1 MDVNLLLALPV
12 FAALAGAPSPPAGK
26 AEVAV
31 LQAQDLVG
39 SWELDLAASEP
50 VEALMEAGGFGWVER
65 NALAKLPITQVFS
78 LEGDVLEVLIDTPLG
93 DRTERLPLGGEV
105 KTGTSPKGEPWE
117 SRTRFDGDALAS
129 TMRVTLAE
137 GTRTFTI
144 RRTLHEDRT
153 VLRQTLVLTLPDGR
167 VLQAKRLFRKVKA

>member
-1 MDVNLLLALPV
+1 MNLLFAFPL
-12 FAALAGAPSPPAGK
+12 FAALALAQSPPAGK
-26 AEVAV
+26 PEVPT
-31 LQAQDLVG
+31 LHAQDLVG
-39 SWELDLAASEP
+39 SWELDLGASEP

-78 LEGDVLEVLIDTPLG
+78 LNGDTLEVLIDTPLG

-105 KTGTSPKGEPWE
+105 KTGTSTKGEPWE
-117 SRTRFDGDALAS
+117 SRTRFDGDALAT

-167 VLQAKRLFRKVKA
+167 VLQAKRLFRKVRA

>member
-1 MDVNLLLALPV
+1 MNLLVALHM
-12 FAALAGAPSPPAGK
+12 FAALAGAQSPPAGK
-26 AEVAV
+26 ADVAV
-31 LQAQDLVG
+31 LRAQDLVG

-65 NALAKLPITQVFS
+65 NALAKLPTTQVITVHD
-78 LEGDVLEVLIDTPLG
+78 GVLEVLIDTPLG
-93 DRTERLPLGGEV
+93 DRTERLPLSGEV

-129 TMRVTLAE
+129 TMRVTLPE
-137 GTRTFTI
+137 GTRTFTV

-167 VLQAKRLFRKVKA
+167 VLQARRLFRKVKA